1 MLSGRITSGYPDF
14 IARFEDAAARWPERI
29 ALRCGASEWTYAQL
43 RQQAIDSAA
52 LLADL
57 ALAPDAAVLLC
68 LPRGATLLAAMIGCQ
83 YRGVPY
89 IPISWSTPAARLQ
102 QMLGA
107 LPGCVVLHDSV
118 NPPHAGVGEIRAGVA
133 IVDLAARRAGQARPS
148 HSGGREAY
156 RIFTS
161 GSTGIPKAVM
171 VTTQAC
177 GNLLDHFSVLLA
189 GQVAPLVLS
198 STSPGFDIFYLE
210 YALALANG
218 ATLVLSDE
226 QQAASPQALARL
238 LATLRPTLYQS
249 TPSLLKCLL
258 PYLPPD
264 FRFDT
269 VLVGGEALG
278 QQLSSTLVAR
288 ARAAY
293 NVYGPTETTV
303 WSTWMRLEAPGE
315 RRIGVP
321 IQNTH
326 IAIVDDAGRAVA
338 PGEPGRLLIGGDGLA
353 LGYLGQPQLT
363 AQKFSHAMHD
373 GTLWYDS
380 GDIGFIDADGLLNFV
395 TRAGDYVKVNGHRI
409 ELLEITDALEALP
422 FVAEAAV
429 LCVRDRHEVDL
440 LVAFVKPDPR
450 HPCTDPACTARAEL
464 ARLLP
469 PYMQPHSLAVVDDF
483 PRNSAGK
490 LDRKALAPLA
500 PTVAMPARPAGP
512 APGVGDRIAALLAP
526 YLNVSRLGPND
537 NLFAQGLTSM
547 HAVSFHL
554 DLAAQWPHIELFH
567 VFEHPTL
574 SRLSALAAE
583 QPCAA

>member
-14 IARFEDAAARWPERI
+14 IARFDGAAARWPERT
-29 ALRCGASEWTYAQL
+29 ALRCGTLEWTYAQL

-52 LLADL
+52 LLAGL
-57 ALAPDAAVLLC
+57 TLAPDAAVLLC
-68 LPRGATLLAAMIGCQ
+68 LPRGAALLAAMIGCQ
-83 YRGVPY
+83 YLGVPY
-89 IPISWSTPAARLQ
+89 IPIGWSTPPARLQ

-107 LPGCVVLHDSV
+107 LPGSVVLHDSAS
-118 NPPHAGVGEIRAGVA
+118 PSHPGLSGIGAGVA
-133 IVDLAARRAGQARPS
+133 LVDLAARNAGQPRPA
-148 HSGGREAY
+148 HAGGREAY

-161 GSTGIPKAVM
+161 GSTGVPKAVM
-171 VTTQAC
+171 VTTLAC
-177 GNLLDHFSVLLA
+177 ANLLDHFSVLLA
-189 GQVAPLVLS
+189 DHAAPLVLS

-218 ATLVLSDE
+218 ATLVLADE

-238 LATLRPTLYQS
+238 LTTLRPALYQS

-258 PYLPPD
+258 PYLAPD
-264 FRFDT
+264 YRFDT

-278 QQLSSTLVAR
+278 QQLSGTLFAR
-288 ARAAY
+288 ARHAY

-321 IQNTH
+321 IQNTL
-326 IAIVDDAGRAVA
+326 IAIVDADGRAVA
-338 PGEPGRLLIGGDGLA
+338 SGESGRLLIGGDGLA

-363 AQKFSHAMHD
+363 AEKFGHAMHD
-373 GTLWYDS
+373 DVLWYDT

-409 ELLEITDALEALP
+409 ELLEVSDALEALP

-429 LCVRDRHEVDL
+429 LCVRDRHDVDTL
-440 LVAFVKPDPR
+440 AAFIKTDPR
-450 HPCTDPACTARAEL
+450 TPCADPVGSARAEL

-469 PYMQPHSLAVVDDF
+469 AYMQPHSLTVVADF

-490 LDRKALAPLA
+490 LDRKALAPLVQV
-500 PTVAMPARPAGP
+500 PVTPASPATGL
-512 APGVGDRIAALLAP
+512 AGDIAALLAP
-526 YLNVSRLGPND
+526 YLNVSRLGPDD

-554 DLAAQWPHIELFH
+554 DLAAHWPHIELFH

-583 QPCAA
+583 QPCTA